1 MERAP
6 LGMAQRKATYIYT
19 NTQTKHRSLPA
30 IFDMVSAPESQYT
43 RRNNSI
49 NNRGATLWQTVLRHI
64 HRHNSGGRTTLY
76 ARRACIYLLVCWY
89 PGRASERASDF
100 HLCGARRSEREAT
113 MLHTGSSPPP
123 PHTMGCAMYERVN
136 RYSRT
141 LYPAINYVID
151 LLLTNINFVCVCER
165 AFRERR

>member
-1 MERAP
+1 MSTTWDAT
-6 LGMAQRKATYIYT
+6 AQSTGVYIHIF
-19 NTQTKHRSLPA
+19 TKHRSRPA
-30 IFDMVSAPESQYT
+30 VFDMVSAPESQYT

-49 NNRGATLWQTVLRHI
+49 NNRATLWQTVLRHI

-89 PGRASERASDF
+89 PGRASERATSICVSRAPRV
-100 HLCGARRSEREAT
+100 LEWEREAT
-113 MLHTGSSPPP
+113 MLHTGSSP